1 MALALVLTLGFLTP
15 WRADGQRSPHLGTVT
30 AEGRV
35 TYYANGAV
43 STTDWIV
50 GISARQHLHD
60 GRWDSFALDVVWDA
74 GSWRGGAL
82 GTRVFGRYDRLK
94 DHSRAFP
101 GVEVWWRASRR
112 VTVTGAWV
120 GNVDF
125 GGSGRTSLG
134 LQSAGVGGRARLA
147 STVALSA
154 LLRYEAT
161 RRALKADL
169 AVRVLP

>member
-112 VTVTGAWV
+112 VTVTMEV
-120 GNVDF
+120 TRP
-125 GGSGRTSLG
+125 GGFVLFH
-134 LQSAGVGGRARLA
+134 A
-147 STVALSA
+147 S
-154 LLRYEAT
+154 EPP
-161 RRALKADL
+161 DL
-169 AVRVLP
+169 ARVGDESRSTSRPA